1 MSRFSWHNIKEK
13 DVTLYFFCYFYI
25 FISLFWEEGRIMPG
39 NVEEEKEL
47 GYNTLLDE

>member
-1 MSRFSWHNIKEK
+1 
-13 DVTLYFFCYFYI
+13 LFFFLI
-25 FISLFWEEGRIMPG
+25 LFRCFGEEGRVMPG